1 MFAQNNKILQSW
13 LGVIIRVI
21 FLLRGHIFLYKLC
34 AKLLP

>member
-21 FLLRGHIFLYKLC
+21 FIKVSYFFV
-34 AKLLP
+34 